1 MGDDDPIPLEEST
14 LTWADIV
21 PDQSAM
27 DAPIATDGGHKRA
40 HARHECASVSICL
53 TIEHQSGKVEHVECP
68 VVNASAGGFAVLY
81 DAVLKKGS
89 RGKVSYRS
97 ATGRP
102 VNVACT
108 VRHCASVGEGR
119 YRLGLQLDRPLKFE
133 EARPARTGMGREV
146 SPGLR
151 PRKLK
156 PILTGST
163 PASEHHD

>member
-40 HARHECASVSICL
+40 HARHECMSVSICL
-53 TIEHQSGKVEHVECP
+53 TLEHQSGKVEHVECP

-81 DAVLKKGS
+81 DAVLKKGM

-108 VRHCASVGEGR
+108 VRHCAPAEEGR
-119 YRLGLQLDRPLKFE
+119 FRLGLKLDRPLKFE

-156 PILTGST
+156 AVLPQS
-163 PASEHHD
+163 